1 MVGINP
7 IESGGIVVGINPIE
21 SGGIVVGINPI
32 ESGGIVVGINPIE
45 SGNKVVHGS
54 HGEWFPWQQGSR
66 CHFEVVQSLEVDDVF
81 TRYDIHTR

>member
-1 MVGINP
+1 M
-7 IESGGIVVGINPIE
+7 
-21 SGGIVVGINPI
+21 
-32 ESGGIVVGINPIE
+32 VGINPIE

-81 TRYDIHTR
+81 TRYDMHTR